1 MSPKP
6 VSGQLGVGRLQ
17 MKNPTD
23 PNRQEIPARKTNDEL
38 FGSVL
43 QKHALPVQTP
53 VHAFTAYHLNSAATP
68 ILRKTE

>member
-1 MSPKP
+1 
-6 VSGQLGVGRLQ
+6 